1 MQGVKLVLQLLSGVA
16 LFLFGMSLM
25 GDGLKKV
32 AGSKMEMVLWKLTN
46 NPIKS
51 VLLGAVVT
59 AVIQSSSATSIMV
72 IGFVNSGIM
81 TLSQAIGIIMGAIL
95 GTSVTGWIISL
106 SSVEG
111 MEGAGSILSLL
122 STSNITAVVAIVGIV
137 IRMVSKSQEKKHI
150 GDILL
155 GFAILMFGMSSMS
168 DAVAP
173 LQKNAGF
180 VNLLTSFSNPVLGII
195 VGLLF
200 TTILQSASASTGILQ
215 ALSKTGAIS
224 FSVAFPIIMGIG
236 IGAACPVLISS
247 VGANKNG
254 KRTSLIYL
262 LIDVLGAIL
271 CSILFYGANAIFHF
285 AFLDATMNPVTIAL
299 LNTLFRLATIILVM
313 PLAKLLEKFIVT
325 VIPDDPAAE
334 NENAEIDRLEER
346 FIAHPALAIEQSR
359 IALNSM
365 ARKAKKNLYRSID
378 MLSNYSEE
386 RYRKIQEKED
396 VIDTYEDKL
405 GSYLVQLTGKEMT
418 KSQNREV
425 SKILHTMSD
434 FERIGDHAVNI
445 TECAKELNQKHIVF
459 SDEAEDELEL
469 LTRAIHEIVDI
480 TTEAF
485 EKEDVNL
492 AYRVE
497 PLEEMIDLLCD
508 EMKMRHIARIQRGT
522 CTLNHGFVF
531 NDLLTN
537 YERVADHCSNV
548 AVAMIELDQ
557 AVATFDTHE
566 YLNNLKKIKDSTFN
580 QYFEE
585 YRNKYQ
591 L

>member
-95 GTSVTGWIISL
+95 GTSITGWILSL

-122 STSNITAVVAIVGIV
+122 TTSNITAVVAIVGIV

-195 VGLLF
+195 VGLLI

>member
-122 STSNITAVVAIVGIV
+122 TTSNITAVVAIVGIV

-168 DAVAP
+168 NAVAP

-215 ALSKTGAIS
+215 ALSQTGAIS

>member
-1 MQGVKLVLQLLSGVA
+1 MQGFTIMLQLLSGVA

-51 VLLGAVVT
+51 VLLGTVVT

-81 TLSQAIGIIMGAIL
+81 TLSQAIGIIMGAII
-95 GTSVTGWIISL
+95 GTSITGWILSL
-106 SSVEG
+106 SSIEG
-111 MEGAGSILSLL
+111 MAGAGSFISLL
-122 STSNITAVVAIVGIV
+122 STSNITAVVAIIGIL
-137 IRMVSKSQEKKHI
+137 IRMISKSQEKKHI

-168 DAVAP
+168 SAVAP
-173 LQKNAGF
+173 LQQNAGF
-180 VNLLTSFSNPVLGII
+180 IKLLTSFSNPILGII
-195 VGLLF
+195 VGMLF

-215 ALSKTGAIS
+215 ALSMTGNIN
-224 FSVAFPIIMGIG
+224 FSIAFPIIMGIG

-254 KRTSLIYL
+254 KRTSMIYL
-262 LIDVLGAIL
+262 LIDVIGAIL
-271 CSILFYGANAIFHF
+271 CSILFYGANAIFRF
-285 AFLDATMNPVTIAL
+285 AFLESTMNPVTIAL
-299 LNTLFRLATIILVM
+299 VNTLFRLATIILVM
-313 PLAKLLEKFIVT
+313 PFSKLLEKFIVT
-325 VIPDDPAAE
+325 IIKDDPAAE
-334 NENAEIDRLEER
+334 DENAEIDRLEER

-386 RYRKIQEKED
+386 RYRKIQEKEN

-405 GSYLVQLTGKEMT
+405 GTYLVQLTGKEMT
-418 KSQNREV
+418 KAQTSEV

-434 FERIGDHAVNI
+434 FERIGDHAINI

-469 LTRAIHEIVDI
+469 LTKAIHEIVDI

-485 EKEDVNL
+485 EKEDVSM

-508 EMKMRHIARIQRGT
+508 EMKMRHISRIQRGT

-557 AVATFDTHE
+557 AIATFDTHE
-566 YLNNLKKIKDSTFN
+566 YLSNLKKIKDSTFN

-585 YRNKYQ
+585 YRKKYQ

>member
-95 GTSVTGWIISL
+95 GTSITGWILSL

-168 DAVAP
+168 NAVAP

-195 VGLLF
+195 VGLLI

-215 ALSKTGAIS
+215 ALSQTGAIS

-285 AFLDATMNPVTIAL
+285 AYLDATMNPVTIAL

-537 YERVADHCSNV
+537 YERVADHCSNL
-548 AVAMIELDQ
+548 AVAMIELEGD
-557 AVATFDTHE
+557 AFDTHE
-566 YLNNLKKIKDSTFN
+566 GLRKLRDEQSMDFQNAYEDYAARFTI
-580 QYFEE
+580 
-585 YRNKYQ
+585 
-591 L
+591 

>member
-1 MQGVKLVLQLLSGVA
+1 MQGFTIMLQLLSGVA

-95 GTSVTGWIISL
+95 GTSITGWILSL
-106 SSVEG
+106 SSIEG
-111 MEGAGSILSLL
+111 MAGAGSFISLL
-122 STSNITAVVAIVGIV
+122 STSNITAVVAIVGIL
-137 IRMVSKSQEKKHI
+137 IRMISKSQEKKHI

-168 DAVAP
+168 GAVAP
-173 LQKNAGF
+173 LQQNEGF
-180 VNLLTSFSNPVLGII
+180 IKLLTSFSNPILGII
-195 VGLLF
+195 VGLVF

-215 ALSKTGAIS
+215 ALSMTGNIN
-224 FSVAFPIIMGIG
+224 FSIAFPIIMGIG

-262 LIDVLGAIL
+262 LIDVIGAIL
-271 CSILFYGANAIFHF
+271 CSILFYGANVFLHF

-299 LNTLFRLATIILVM
+299 VNTLFRLATIILVM
-313 PLAKLLEKFIVT
+313 PFSKLLEKFIVT
-325 VIPDDPAAE
+325 IIKDDPAAE

-405 GSYLVQLTGKEMT
+405 GTYLVQLTGKEMT
-418 KSQNREV
+418 KAQTSEV

-485 EKEDVNL
+485 EKEDVSL

-497 PLEEMIDLLCD
+497 PLEEMIDMLCD
-508 EMKMRHIARIQRGT
+508 EMKMRHISRIQRGT

-557 AVATFDTHE
+557 AIATFDTHE
-566 YLNNLKKIKDSTFN
+566 YLSNLKKIKDSTFN

>member
-95 GTSVTGWIISL
+95 GTSITGWILSL

-168 DAVAP
+168 NAVAP

-215 ALSKTGAIS
+215 ALSQTGAIS

-285 AFLDATMNPVTIAL
+285 AYLDATMNPVTIAL